1 MEETTRP
8 GPRLALMT
16 LMLSPEIQGDQVD
29 WIVFVIHN
37 RDSSDTRFV
46 ISIFGLRP
54 VRLFEF

>member
-1 MEETTRP
+1 
-8 GPRLALMT
+8 MT